1 VTEVTEVTEGRGERG
16 TADKTGEPRILLEIA
31 CGDLRDAI
39 AAAEGGADRLE
50 LCSAL
55 ELDGLTPSLGTA
67 LEVYRSAGVQ
77 FVAMVRPR
85 AGDFVYGDDEVGVML
100 HDAQLLLDAG
110 ANGIVVGCLT
120 RDHEIDARA
129 CARFAAL
136 AEGHAVVFHRAFDRI
151 KEPFGALEILVDLG
165 FTRILTSGGT
175 KTALE
180 GVKRLRELV
189 ERADGRI
196 QILPGGGI
204 RENNVEAV
212 VKQTGCS
219 QVHLSRR

>member
-1 VTEVTEVTEGRGERG
+1 MTEVTEVTQGRTGSGARG
-16 TADKTGEPRILLEIA
+16 SRESRILLEIA
-31 CGDLRDAI
+31 CGDLRDAM
-39 AAAEGGADRLE
+39 AAASGGADRLE

-67 LEVYRSAGVQ
+67 LEVYRAARVE

-85 AGDFVYGDDEVGVML
+85 AGDFVYSDAEVLVML

-110 ANGIVVGCLT
+110 AAGIVVGCLT
-120 RDHEIDARA
+120 RDKEIDARA

-136 AEGHAVVFHRAFDRI
+136 ADGSSIVFHRAFDRV
-151 KEPFGALEILVDLG
+151 KEPAAALEMLVDLG
-165 FTRILTSGGT
+165 FTRILTSGGK

-180 GVKRLRELV
+180 GVKEIRELV
-189 ERADGRI
+189 QRADGRI
-196 QILPGGGI
+196 EILPGGGI
-204 RENNVEAV
+204 REDNVDVV